1 MPLAAPCGLPLQPW
15 KSACAASRETE
26 WILPTSGTS
35 GPPKL
40 VVHTLRTLTG
50 AIGPAALQQ
59 WATFYD
65 IRRYGGLQIFL
76 RALAG
81 RGSLTLSSADESID
95 AFLIR
100 LGCAGVTHISGTPL
114 SWRSADEREARR
126 IDPAY
131 VRLSG
136 EVADDAV
143 LAALRTLYPRARIEH
158 AYASTEAGVAFAV
171 DDGKAGFP
179 AAWLESE
186 GAVRMRIVDGAL
198 QLRSDRA
205 ALRFLSA
212 GAPALAD
219 EEGFVDT
226 KRHGRA
232 SRRSVVFLGRR
243 GGIINV
249 GGAKVHPEEVE
260 AALNAHAAVR
270 ASRVFARA
278 NAITGA
284 LVVAEVVLR
293 DEHASRSGFGARNP
307 RRLPRA
313 SARAHDAGAVALRRR
328 PADHRGGK
336 ARAPWIISSSPAP
349 AAASASPSPN
359 AWRATVFASSRS
371 PAQQRGVGASVGER
385 RRGRAQLR
393 ARSTSPTSPPSRP
406 SCARCARG
414 SGRSTGWST
423 TPAWARGA
431 CSPLCATPISRR

>member
-1 MPLAAPCGLPLQPW
+1 MPCPPGWAPAQLGAVVREAEADALVHDDDEAPAIAMPLAAPCGLPLQPW

-100 LGCAGVTHISGTPL
+100 LGRAGVTHISGTPL
-114 SWRSADEREARR
+114 MSAEARR

-226 KRHGRA
+226 KDMVERRGDRLFFSVGA
-232 SRRSVVFLGRR
+232 AESSTSAAPRSIPRRWRRRSTRMRR
-243 GGIINV
+243 C
-249 GGAKVHPEEVE
+249 A
-260 AALNAHAAVR
+260 
-270 ASRVFARA
+270 RV
-278 NAITGA
+278 
-284 LVVAEVVLR
+284 
-293 DEHASRSGFGARNP
+293 
-307 RRLPRA
+307 
-313 SARAHDAGAVALRRR
+313 
-328 PADHRGGK
+328 
-336 ARAPWIISSSPAP
+336 
-349 AAASASPSPN
+349 
-359 AWRATVFASSRS
+359 ASSRVRMRS
-371 PAQQRGVGASVGER
+371 PAHWWSPKSCCATSMR
-385 RRGRAQLR
+385 RKRVWSAK
-393 ARSTSPTSPPSRP
+393 SSPPA
-406 SCARCARG
+406 ARVCPR
-414 SGRSTGWST
+414 T
-423 TPAWARGA
+423 
-431 CSPLCATPISRR
+431 